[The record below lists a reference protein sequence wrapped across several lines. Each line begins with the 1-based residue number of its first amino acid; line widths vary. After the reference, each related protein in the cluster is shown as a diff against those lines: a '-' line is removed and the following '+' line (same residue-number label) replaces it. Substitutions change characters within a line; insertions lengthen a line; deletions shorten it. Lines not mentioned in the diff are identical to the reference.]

1 MSDADVDRVRVLHVD
16 DDPEIVDLAATFLRR
31 EDERLDVA
39 SAETASEA
47 LESVRAGDVQCLVSD
62 YHLPD
67 MDCAEFVA
75 AVHDVDPDLPCILFT
90 GRDRARIDADIESAI
105 TGYLQ
110 KGSGT
115 ERYATLASEI
125 LSAVGQGSRVDTDG
139 GSEPSARPELADLGL
154 GGQGAVLANALDTV
168 QDGFFVLD
176 RDRTVVYWNESIPG
190 VTGYD
195 DVELEGMD
203 PTALFAP
210 GDRERITDAIDE
222 AFETGRATVEAVVQ
236 RRDGGEVP
244 VEFRGSRLTDE
255 TGETVGVAG
264 VARDISDRIA
274 SERELERQ
282 NERLEELIGAVSH
295 DLRNPLNV
303 ISGRLQLAREL
314 DDAEEHFDA
323 VERSTNRMET
333 LIDDLVTL
341 ARKGKPVAE
350 TESLALPPLVETV
363 WDDRE
368 TPEASISVETNR
380 RLLADRDRVRRLF
393 EQLLDNAVTHG
404 GDGVTVTV
412 GDVADGFYVADDGP
426 GIPEQDR
433 DRLLEYGETT
443 DHEAS
448 GLGLALS
455 RRIAEA
461 HGWSLRLVES
471 TDGGARVEITGIGA
485 D

>member
-31 EDERLDVA
+31 EDDRLDVT
-39 SAETASEA
+39 SAETADEA
-47 LESVRAGDVQCLVSD
+47 LESVRAGDVHCLVSD

-67 MDCAEFVA
+67 MDCDEFVD
-75 AVHDVDPDLPCILFT
+75 AVHDADPDLPFILFT
-90 GRDRARIDADIESAI
+90 GRDRARIDGAIESVI

-115 ERYATLASEI
+115 ERYETLADEI
-125 LSAVGQGSRVDTDG
+125 LTAVGQGDRIDTDG
-139 GSEPSARPELADLGL
+139 GSEPSRRPELADFDP
-154 GGQGAVLANALDTV
+154 GGQGTVLANALDTV
-168 QDGFFVLD
+168 RDGFFVLD

-190 VTGYD
+190 VTGYED
-195 DVELEGMD
+195 AELDGMA
-203 PTALFAP
+203 PTAFFAP

-222 AFETGRATVEAVVQ
+222 AFETGQATIEAAVQ

-244 VEFRGSRLTDE
+244 VEFRGSRLTDD

-274 SERELERQ
+274 YERELERQ
-282 NERLEELIGAVSH
+282 NERLEELISAVSH

-303 ISGRLQLAREL
+303 IAGRLQLAREM

-323 VERSTNRMET
+323 VSRSTDRMET

-341 ARKGKPVAE
+341 ARKGKPVE
-350 TESLALPPLVETV
+350 RTESVALPDLVALV
-363 WDDRE
+363 WEDRD
-368 TPEASISVETNR
+368 ASGATISVETDR
-380 RLLADRDRVRRLF
+380 QLLADRDRLRRLL
-393 EQLLDNAVTHG
+393 EQVLDNAVTHG
-404 GDGVTVTV
+404 GDDVTVTV
-412 GDVADGFYVADDGP
+412 GDLADGFYVEDDGP
-426 GIPEQDR
+426 GIPEEDR

-448 GLGLALS
+448 GLGLALT
-455 RRIAEA
+455 RRVAEA
-461 HGWSLRLVES
+461 HGWSFRLVAG
-471 TDGGARVEITGIGA
+471 TDGGARVEITGLGGE
-485 D
+485 